1 LLATLGGSVDRDEEL
16 AVRALEAA
24 VALRVAV
31 EELPP
36 ERLLAMGTDDLRA
49 VVCRGLAHTVQVS

>member
-1 LLATLGGSVDRDEEL
+1 VLRGRLRSLFRNEEL

-31 EELPP
+31 EEFPP
-36 ERLLAMGTDDLRA
+36 ERLLAMGTDDLGA
-49 VVCRGLAHTVQVS
+49 VVCRGLAHAVQVS